1 MTDTYDT
8 EIYRDYTITMSQDVD
23 FTESP
28 LEWSTPTERGA
39 TYALKHNRYELPF
52 ELDPV
57 YDDNGDDIVDLDL
70 YSSWTEFAEACAPE
84 DQKCYKFVRWY
95 EHSGISVSLRDD
107 ESGRDWD
114 AGIVGVI
121 FGTDDNAIQSTF
133 SDFKHYTEG
142 DIYSVTVEDPE
153 GEFVDSL
160 GCIYGYDATEL
171 EGQYI
176 VDYAL
181 SQPRAGHKPVNA
193 SKLHK

>member
-1 MTDTYDT
+1 MED
-8 EIYRDYTITMSQDVD
+8 IKYRGYTIRIEQDDADDNPVNW
-23 FTESP
+23 T
-28 LEWSTPTERGA
+28 TPEDRGA
-39 TYALKHNRYELPF
+39 TYALKHNRYDLPF
-52 ELDPV
+52 EV
-57 YDDNGDDIVDLDL
+57 EADLDD
-70 YSSWTEFAEACAPE
+70 YNNWTEFAEAEAPE
-84 DQKCYKFVRWY
+84 GQPVYKFVRWY
-95 EHSGISVSLRDD
+95 EHSGIAVSLRDD

-121 FGTDDNAIQSTF
+121 FGTDTDAIEATF
-133 SDFKHYTEG
+133 SEFQHYVEG
-142 DIYSVTVEDPE
+142 TIYSVTVEDPD

-160 GCIYGYDATEL
+160 GCIYGYDETEL